1 MSQIKEG
8 KQQQMNL
15 TVDSSVLEQLFSE
28 NRKRI
33 YKTLPKEI
41 NNNSNISKSNNNNNN
56 NNNINSNNN

>member
-15 TVDSSVLEQLFSE
+15 TVDSSVLEQLLSE
-28 NRKRI
+28 NRKHI

-41 NNNSNISKSNNNNNN
+41 NNNSNIGKSSNNNNN